1 MYPGR
6 NFATAEIL
14 GFVASMLIGYHVAP
28 VGDWDKFHPPR
39 MAQCPM
45 ATAVCKPADEGSM
58 FGTRV
63 TR

>member
-1 MYPGR
+1 MCPGR

-28 VGDWDKFHPPR
+28 VDGDWDKFHPPR

-45 ATAVCKPADEGSM
+45 ATAICKQR
-58 FGTRV
+58 TRAPCLALG
-63 TR
+63 